1 MRHVVHVYGGLMS
14 KRNHFGLGALCGLGV
29 LCGAIATGSL
39 VGQAHAADGGDAIPV
54 SEGLKGNGPAVQP
67 AMHTVDVSIID
78 KDKVTSSFMLT
89 TVGSH
94 PSPFTNTTETTV
106 QVSPGFGEGPAGF
119 RHGEDGPEHPG
130 HDEPGRGDPHGGHGP
145 SFLRIGSWAGV
156 MGMVAVEGTAPDG
169 SVAVTLRLKHG
180 VSDDTAAKTAAAQAG
195 NVEPRP
201 FPGHLAITPLL
212 PPKGT
217 TYRNLD
223 TTVALT
229 PGQSVDF
236 TLADNE
242 QVRLTLRK

>member
-1 MRHVVHVYGGLMS
+1 MS

-29 LCGAIATGSL
+29 LCGAMATGSL
-39 VGQAHAADGGDAIPV
+39 VGQAHAAEGRDAIPV
-54 SEGLKGNGPAVQP
+54 SEGLSGNGPAVQP
-67 AMHTVDVSIID
+67 AIHTVEVSIID
-78 KDKVTSSFMLT
+78 KDKVTSSFMIS

-94 PSPFTNTTETTV
+94 PSPFSNTTETTV
-106 QVSPGFGEGPAGF
+106 QVPPGFGEGPGGF
-119 RHGEDGPEHPG
+119 RHDEDGPEHPG
-130 HDEPGRGDPHGGHGP
+130 LGEPGRDGPHGPRGGHGP
-145 SFLRIGSWAGV
+145 SFIRVGSWTGV
-156 MGMVAVEGTAPDG
+156 MGLVAVEGTAPDG
-169 SVAVTLRLKHG
+169 SVAVTVRLKHG
-180 VSDDTAAKTAAAQAG
+180 VLDDTAPTKAGLPGQAD

-201 FPGHLAITPLL
+201 FPGRLAIAPLL

-223 TTVALT
+223 TTVAVT

>member
-1 MRHVVHVYGGLMS
+1 M
-14 KRNHFGLGALCGLGV
+14 
-29 LCGAIATGSL
+29 ATGSL
-39 VGQAHAADGGDAIPV
+39 VGQAHAADGRDAIPV

-94 PSPFTNTTETTV
+94 PSPFSNTSETTV
-106 QVSPGFGEGPAGF
+106 QVPPGFGEGPADF
-119 RHGEDGPEHPG
+119 RHGEDGPEHLG
-130 HDEPGRGDPHGGHGP
+130 FGEPGRDGSHGPRGYGP
-145 SFLRIGSWAGV
+145 SFLRLGSWTGV
-156 MGMVAVEGTAPDG
+156 MGMVAVEGKAPDG

-180 VSDDTAAKTAAAQAG
+180 VFEDTAAKTAAAQAG

-229 PGQSVDF
+229 LGQSVDF